1 MHRMFR
7 RGEIWWANLNP
18 GSGTEPGKI
27 RPVLILQNEALLE
40 AGHPSTI
47 VIPLTTNLIDDA
59 EPLRIRI
66 PAQGLLEKDSD
77 LLIDQVRAIDNQR
90 LVKGPLLQLD
100 EDSLEETE
108 KAINEVLGISGS
120 FGRGG

>member
-1 MHRMFR
+1 MPRMLR
-7 RGEIWWANLNP
+7 RGEVWWANLNP

-40 AGHPSTI
+40 ARHPSTI
-47 VIPLTTNLIDDA
+47 VIPLTTNLVEDA

-66 PAQGLLEKDSD
+66 FAQGLLEKDSD

-90 LVKGPLLQLD
+90 LIKGPLLQIGI
-100 EDSLEETE
+100 DSLREVE
-108 KAINEVLGISGS
+108 KAIIEILGIS
-120 FGRGG
+120 